1 MTKYYIDAPYLITGY
16 FGLFNGANLNPGSI
30 RFDADSIAQLYSIE
44 AGRNRKITSIKAMSD
59 RQGTTNYRSPSNNSH
74 FAWSITTTTNSVLQ
88 AQSFLLYDWA
98 MNSAGARSTGA
109 SPSLVSPS
117 LGLLPGCGGPSP
129 IPFLRRDSCN
139 VSTALV
145 FRTAEPPIV
154 VSNGNMANYGLTTSE
169 KTFSEPL
176 RVTSDGMSNDA
187 GPSAYGTF
195 GQDGNAYEW
204 NDLEGTAAQV
214 TVRGLRG
221 GYWGSDINMIG
232 SQSRLE
238 QGPVSKVPRGGFR
251 YASSEKL
258 SEGMALVGDTNNI
271 ADANGRGRVDYSYYI
286 NKYPLMIGEYV
297 LFLNNIL
304 GGPRVHTSPLAIS
317 IVLPNTNYT
326 RSSTQSEYYE
336 YNLYNPGVLQGD
348 ASSVVN
354 ISIKK
359 SVTTASYVSGFT
371 SNEPLGFEYVLG
383 YSINRNKSVRI
394 SEISVQDLKNIMI
407 NGAALC
413 DSALLSENNI
423 QGVAYLPALNLSW
436 FDCARYVN
444 WRSNGSKRGLT
455 GGLDST
461 TTENGAYTLNGR
473 ISGSAVAKNLIN
485 PNTGKPPTY
494 WIPTEDEWY
503 KAAYYKGAGVN
514 TGYWKY
520 ATQNDSPPRKPLNLS
535 TSCVGISI
543 KEPQPLF
550 PAVTTPSYYVIDLGQ
565 TRTFNLACYD
575 ASPVGSLSQTNSIA
589 TTTQIA
595 LDTSVD
601 GQPHAGDDNKWQEV
615 HGFIDVGQVNQGVRV
630 IDGTA
635 TRDASL
641 IDGGIPD
648 IKVFNSTNARYIR
661 LRLYNRLGTT
671 VCLRGFRLFQVG
683 ASASDPNAP
692 SLEPNSNTRSLSLFI
707 KDTSNYLLA
716 HEYNKAIG
724 GTDSKTYPGANFL
737 TNVGTNGGPSY
748 YGTYG
753 QGDYPN
759 ELIGDGSQ
767 SNIFSLTQ
775 VALNQSQ
782 RSAYL
787 RPDYCTYAGFG
798 LRLASS
804 VPNNNGL
811 VSIGHP
817 NDITNTLVLPQFLN
831 FSIGQILVKSLDVGY
846 SYYIQ
851 KYKTTLREYTTF
863 LNAIAKSDPN
873 GLSTDYYLKSNSG
886 IDSITGRGGSLG
898 AIVRSGPNTNY
909 TYTVVRTGDRLPI
922 TRLGWVDCA
931 RYANWMSN
939 GQPTGL
945 QTSKTTENGAYN
957 LSSIGRGAWV
967 VKNSINPNTG
977 KPPTYWIPTLAEW
990 LKAGFYKG
998 PASTTGISSNQMGL
1012 EYYYYQYAT
1021 RSDIRPESIDMVLPH
1036 KNGAIAKNI
1045 TTNVNNPSVSVGKW
1059 IKVSAADANW
1069 VGTIYTEDLIAP
1081 PPPPA
1086 TPTKS
1091 PNTTPRSTRNFVLC
1105 PDPTPTPT
1113 PAAGLIDNHIRCPF
1127 SLTLSGLTPGRRY
1140 ISEAHIYDINSE
1152 ISKIIPPSITFRA
1165 QSNGIQHLS
1174 FIAYRNKNTNRSVI
1188 TIETQSPGNPTDRDT
1203 SSVVL
1208 DISLEDLAGSCQVP
1222 CIEYPCPTPTPA
1234 SVIDNLSTTVNY
1246 NNGAIWNNQ
1255 IGNVSTVGTNG
1266 VSSTYGTFDQN
1277 GNVWEWLETGD
1288 HLNVRYLR
1296 GGSYSS
1302 QGYELQS
1309 RNTSGRKKAPM
1320 TSYSSDKGFRIA
1332 TYTNPYNFQPT
1343 CFIIINDSC
1352 NIADSNGL
1360 GATPYVYHMSKYE
1373 VTNKEYVEFLNTQA
1387 YFLESKFLD
1396 SFKSEMS
1403 SSPLGGIIRILC
1415 KDRYTY
1421 STKTNMRFKPVNF
1434 VSWIDATRY
1443 CNWLHNNK
1451 TLEDIQTGA
1460 YQLKNPNLARTS
1472 DAKYFLPTENEWY
1485 KAAYYDPNMNE
1496 NKNRYYPGIYS
1507 LYATASNKLPT
1518 PVTVNAGGV
1527 GTFPS
1532 GDLSCLYD
1540 AVVLKDIIR
1549 QDCDTCTEQIISLE
1563 LEGNNS
1569 CFSEVEYRLV
1579 NNNTG
1584 VGIGTEWTKLP
1595 TDGVPDSLA
1604 RYGCSDGPPSRFYTP
1619 ISHKFTGRGDPDA
1632 QYVKQSL
1639 WVRTGDTWNTQGK
1652 FPCGISYQYSMT
1664 VHSIINPCNVS
1675 STGYFSY
1682 DGSISCCEGAAVAN
1696 PAFST
1701 GSLVNPNELPGF
1713 VLEYTNCDKCPPGCY
1728 NTETV
1733 TC

>member
-1 MTKYYIDAPYLITGY
+1 MTKYYIDTPYLITGY
-16 FGLFNGANLNPGSI
+16 FGLTNGANLNPGSI
-30 RFDADSIAQLYSIE
+30 RNDLVTIEKLKDIE
-44 AGRNRKITSIKAMSD
+44 ASRGRKITSIKAKSD
-59 RQGTTNYRSPSNNSH
+59 RLGTTNYRTPSNNSH
-74 FAWSITTTTNSVLQ
+74 FAWIITTTSPTLAIS
-88 AQSFLLYDWA
+88 AQNFLLYDWA
-98 MNSAGARSTGA
+98 MNSAGAKSIGA
-109 SPSLVSPS
+109 SPSLVSPN

-139 VSTALV
+139 VSTVLV
-145 FRTAEPPIV
+145 FRTAESPIV
-154 VSNGNMANYGLTTSE
+154 VSNGNMANYGLVTSE

-204 NDLEGTAAQV
+204 NDLEGTASQV
-214 TVRGLRG
+214 VVRGLRG

-238 QGPVSKVPRGGFR
+238 EAPVSKAPRGGFR

-258 SEGMALVGDTNNI
+258 SESMALIGDTNNI
-271 ADANGRGRVDYSYYI
+271 ADANGRGRVDHSYYI
-286 NKYPLMIGEYV
+286 NKYQLTIGEYV

-354 ISIKK
+354 ILIKK
-359 SVTTASYVSGFT
+359 SVTTESYVSGFT
-371 SNEPLGFEYVLG
+371 SNELLGFEYALG

-407 NGAALC
+407 NGAAPC
-413 DSALLSENNI
+413 DSALLSDNNI

-461 TTENGAYTLNGR
+461 TTEDGAYTLNGR
-473 ISGSAVAKNLIN
+473 TSGNAVAKNLIN
-485 PNTGKPPTY
+485 PNTGKPPAY

-535 TSCVGISI
+535 TSCVGITI
-543 KEPQPLF
+543 KEPQIFMPVLKS
-550 PAVTTPSYYVIDLGQ
+550 AVATPFYYVIDLGQ

-601 GQPHAGDDNKWQEV
+601 GQPHAGDDNKWQEI
-615 HGFIDVGQVNQGVRV
+615 HGFIDVGQVNQGVSV
-630 IDGTA
+630 MDGTII
-635 TRDASL
+635 RDASL
-641 IDGGIPD
+641 IDGGMPD
-648 IKVFNSTNARYIR
+648 IKVFNSTSARYIR
-661 LRLYNRLGTT
+661 LRLYNTLGTT
-671 VCLRGFRLFQVG
+671 VCLNGFRLFQVG

-692 SLEPNSNTRSLSLFI
+692 SLEPNSNTRSLSS
-707 KDTSNYLLA
+707 KMVNSNISYLLA
-716 HEYNKAIG
+716 HEYNKVIG
-724 GTDSKTYPGANFL
+724 DTSSRTWPGANFL

-767 SNIFSLTQ
+767 SNIFSIYEQQYIQQNRT
-775 VALNQSQ
+775 
-782 RSAYL
+782 AYL
-787 RPDYCTYAGFG
+787 PADYCTYAGFG

-804 VPNNNGL
+804 VLNDNGL
-811 VSIGHP
+811 VSIGDP
-817 NDITNTLVLPQFLN
+817 NDIKNTLVLQQLN
-831 FSIGQILVKSLDVGY
+831 LLLLSLDVGY

-851 KYKTTLREYTTF
+851 KYKTTLREYTAF

-898 AIVRSGPNTNY
+898 AIVRSGLNTNY

-922 TRLGWVDCA
+922 TRLRWVDCA

-939 GQPTGL
+939 GKPSGAQNST
-945 QTSKTTENGAYN
+945 TTENGAYTLNGRTSGSAVAKN
-957 LSSIGRGAWV
+957 L
-967 VKNSINPNTG
+967 INPNTG

-998 PASTTGISSNQMGL
+998 PANPAQTRGKNVGL
-1012 EYYYYQYAT
+1012 LTYYYVYAT
-1021 RSDIRPESIDMVLPH
+1021 KSNISPESINMVLPN
-1036 KNGAIAKNI
+1036 KNGARKTNI
-1045 TTNVNNPSVSVGKW
+1045 TTNVNNPSVSVGEW
-1059 IKVSAADANW
+1059 QIRAATDADW

-1081 PPPPA
+1081 TPPPA

-1091 PNTTPRSTRNFVLC
+1091 PNTTPRSTRNSVLC

-1127 SLTLSGLTPGRRY
+1127 SLTLQGLTPGRRY

-1174 FIAYRNKNTNRSVI
+1174 FIAYRDKNTNRSVI

-1208 DISLEDLAGSCQVP
+1208 DISLTDPAGSCQVP

-1234 SVIDNLSTTVNY
+1234 SVVDNLATTVNY

-1343 CFIIINDSC
+1343 CFILIADSC

-1360 GATPYVYHMSKYE
+1360 GATPYVYYMSKYE

-1443 CNWLHNNK
+1443 CNWLHHNK

-1518 PVTVNAGGV
+1518 PVTVNASGV

-1532 GDLSCLYD
+1532 GDLSCLFC
-1540 AVVLKDIIR
+1540 APILKPIVR

-1563 LEGNNS
+1563 LEGNN
-1569 CFSEVEYRLV
+1569 CCITEVEYSLT
-1579 NNNTG
+1579 NPNTS
-1584 VGIGTEWTKLP
+1584 ISTDWKTLP
-1595 TDGVPDSLA
+1595 TSGVPDSLA
-1604 RYGCSDGPPSRFYTP
+1604 QYGCSYAPPSRFYTP

-1664 VHSIINPCNVS
+1664 VHSITNPCNVS

-1713 VLEYTNCDKCPPGCY
+1713 ILEYTNCDKCPPGCY
-1728 NTETV
+1728 NTETI